1 MDTVVSREIEAKLP
15 GPSAKGAVPF
25 VERRVAAK
33 ERRRRQISV
42 PVGLLE
48 IGVVIP
54 AYNEELLIERTAQVV
69 GQVLERLVETQ
80 LAKASS
86 AIWFIDDGSTDRTWQ
101 IVERLAQQDS
111 RIRGVK
117 LSRNRGHQNALL
129 AGLLTVSGDVVISLD
144 ADMQDDIDA
153 VERMVKEYLQG
164 SDVVYGV
171 RRRRDTDTFF
181 KRASALGFYR
191 LLSWMGVETVENHAD
206 YRLMSR
212 RAIEGLREY
221 GEVNLF
227 LRGIVPLIGFR
238 SSSVYYDRKERTA
251 GESKYPLTKM
261 LALAWNAIT
270 SFSVVPLR
278 VITVLGAAVFVASM
292 TVSLWVLWVRLFTD
306 AALPGWA
313 SIVLPISLIGGL
325 QILSV
330 GVIGEYLGK
339 VYAESK
345 RRPRYLIEKVL

>member
-1 MDTVVSREIEAKLP
+1 MDGLVSRGIEAKSDSP
-15 GPSAKGAVPF
+15 ANAVVPF
-25 VERRVAAK
+25 RERRVATGD
-33 ERRRRQISV
+33 RRRRPSLQPAGAI
-42 PVGLLE
+42 E
-48 IGVVIP
+48 IAIVIP
-54 AYNEELLIERTAQVV
+54 AYNEEPLIERTATVV
-69 GQVLERLVETQ
+69 GKVLDRLVHAQT
-80 LAKASS
+80 AKSASG
-86 AIWFIDDGSTDRTWQ
+86 IWFIDDGSSDRTWE
-101 IVERLAQQDS
+101 ILERLTQQDP
-111 RIRGVK
+111 RIRAVK

-129 AGLLTVSGDVVISLD
+129 AGLLTAAGDVVISLD
-144 ADMQDDIDA
+144 ADMQDDVDA
-153 VERMVKEYLQG
+153 IEHMIKEYLRG
-164 SDVVYGV
+164 NDVVYGV
-171 RRRRDTDTFF
+171 RRRRDTDTLF
-181 KRASALGFYR
+181 KRFSALGFYR
-191 LLSWMGVETVENHAD
+191 LLSWMGVETIENHAD

-227 LRGIVPLIGFR
+227 LRGIVPLIGFQ
-238 SSSVYYDRKERTA
+238 SSIVYYDRKERTA

-278 VITVLGAAVFVASM
+278 IITVLGAIVFVASM
-292 TVSLWVLWVRLFTD
+292 AVSLWVLWVRLFT
-306 AALPGWA
+306 AEALPGWA